1 MHWNNI
7 YVQWSRKIQS
17 ICQIFTQA
25 RCRTGKCLQQ
35 PNQPTNQPVNQLVTS
50 AVEELDQTTHDCMYC
65 QTRERRQMAQERML
79 TEHSK
84 TDIPAASFG
93 IPAFFQL
100 LTSASG
106 PSYLQHATATLTH
119 LCGIENGL
127 SWRVPF
133 SLTRVSFS
141 SNWYSS
147 RKWGGQLVTI
157 CHQFYPRYHPLPLL
171 KIENSQYILWILTLL
186 STQSCS
192 LLHYAVVCFTM
203 HCSSLFHLI
212 EIYFTVQ

>member
-1 MHWNNI
+1 MP
-7 YVQWSRKIQS
+7 YRKVL
-17 ICQIFTQA
+17 TA
-25 RCRTGKCLQQ
+25 T
-35 PNQPTNQPVNQLVTS
+35 QPTNQPVNQLVTS

-157 CHQFYPRYHPLPLL
+157 CHQFLPSLSPAPTSQNRKL
-171 KIENSQYILWILTLL
+171 TIHSVNSN
-186 STQSCS
+186 SSV
-192 LLHYAVVCFTM
+192 YAVLQSTSL
-203 HCSSLFHLI
+203 CSGLFHNAL
-212 EIYFTVQ
+212 